1 MSEFSFTLPESIQ
14 LVYILPLLLATV
26 AHFLAEPMRWFI
38 YLRNSLHTD
47 YRVLFD
53 IFSLTALI
61 SFSLPLKMGL
71 PARMYLLK
79 SKAGLRIV
87 HCSTLLM
94 LDGLINYTCWG
105 FMSIAGV
112 YLIAKENIL
121 QTNLITVYIVSLFV
135 LAFLIFLWK
144 QRFRLF
150 PNAREGGVSRTIV
163 KPYRGLTQAL
173 STITYHSVAL
183 ASCIMLLDI
192 GSHIVRHW
200 AIFELLG
207 IDLDWEAIFIIATV
221 SLFTGILSM
230 MPMGLG
236 GYDAML
242 VLLLMQFSVDAELAI
257 SVAIINRLASIVIG
271 ILTGTIG
278 GMRLGLNPFNK
289 KLWRRITANADSPTR
304 TE

>member
-1 MSEFSFTLPESIQ
+1 MSEFTSTLPGSIQ
-14 LVYILPLLLATV
+14 LVYLVPLFLATF

-38 YLRNSLHTD
+38 YLRNSLQTA

-53 IFSLTALI
+53 VFCLTALI
-61 SFSLPLKMGL
+61 SFALPLKMGL

-79 SKAGLRIV
+79 SQAGLRIV

-94 LDGLINYTCWG
+94 LDGLINYACWG

-112 YLIAKENIL
+112 YLIARENIL

-135 LAFLIFLWK
+135 LALVVFFWK
-144 QRFRLF
+144 QRPKLF
-150 PNAREGGVSRTIV
+150 PNAWEGGVSRTIA

-173 STITYHSVAL
+173 STITYHSVVL
-183 ASCIMLLDI
+183 ASCVMLLDI

-207 IDLDWEAIFIIATV
+207 IDLDWGAIFIIATV

-242 VLLLMQFSVDAELAI
+242 VLLLMQFSVDAEVAI

-271 ILTGTIG
+271 VLTGTIS
-278 GMRLGLNPFNK
+278 GMRLGLNPFK
-289 KLWRRITANADSPTR
+289 KKWWQHITANTDSPTR